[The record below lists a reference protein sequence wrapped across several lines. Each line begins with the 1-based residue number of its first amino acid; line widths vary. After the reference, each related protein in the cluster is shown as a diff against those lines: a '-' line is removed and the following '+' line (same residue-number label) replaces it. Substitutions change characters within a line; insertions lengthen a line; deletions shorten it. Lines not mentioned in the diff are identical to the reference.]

1 MLQYFFCVS
10 LEIKKFIIDEV
21 LIGFG
26 IKTKTMKKIKKVLN
40 KDIFEMDHNEEGRF
54 AILLSLMPLLVLTFF
69 MNFGI
74 V

>member
-1 MLQYFFCVS
+1 
-10 LEIKKFIIDEV
+10 
-21 LIGFG
+21 
-26 IKTKTMKKIKKVLN
+26 MKKIKKALN
-40 KDIFEMDHNEEGRF
+40 RDLFEADHNEEGRF